1 MKKFFLILTIIIL
14 VLIAGIIGITASQRR
29 FTVTTGRLERLTNQ
43 TLPLTTQPRQLH
55 LAVRTAQV
63 TIRTGSTPAITLNQ
77 VAKSQYK
84 VEATADRLSITE
96 PLAHQHQLAIGHTPT
111 ITITLPTDQ
120 VDRLQINQ
128 LNGTLKLHALT
139 INTVQ
144 ITHQN
149 GTTTADHLTVRQ
161 GGSLIKRNGAT
172 TLTDLITQGLQVSV
186 KTGQA
191 KLNGQRVASNHQSY
205 HQAGQHPLIIR
216 SGNGQVKLT
225 TAE

>member
-1 MKKFFLILTIIIL
+1 MKKFFLILAIIVLI
-14 VLIAGIIGITASQRR
+14 LIAGTLGITASQRR
-29 FTVTTGRLERLTNQ
+29 LTINTGHLEHLTHQ
-43 TLPLTTQPRQLH
+43 TIPLTEQPRQLQ
-55 LAVRTAQV
+55 LAVRTARV

-77 VAKSQYK
+77 VAKAQYK
-84 VEATADRLSITE
+84 VAATAEHLSITE
-96 PLAHQHQLAIGHTPT
+96 PLNHQHQLAIGHTPT
-111 ITITLPTDQ
+111 ITITLPTNQ

-128 LNGTLKLHALT
+128 FNGTLKLHGLT

-161 GGSLIKRNGAT
+161 GGALIKRNGTT
-172 TLTDLITQGLQVSV
+172 TLTDLTTQGLQVAV

-205 HQAGQHPLIIR
+205 HQAGQHPLMIR